1 MPDHQHRDPSLH
13 REASAPTASTRPGEG
28 IIVAVQGEPGSNS
41 AHAVGEMLPYARLL
55 PCTTFQDAFSAVRD
69 GAAHQALI
77 PVENSSAGR
86 VADPHQLLPDSGLH
100 IIGEHFL
107 PIRFDLVGLPG
118 TNLDEVTAVRSH
130 VHAFGQCRRLLDQ
143 YRWQHLVSADTAGAA
158 REVAAARDPRIVALA
173 PPGAAA
179 LHGLEVLRAD
189 VQDNDHN
196 ATRFLLLA
204 PEPLRNPSRPAVTT
218 IVYRV
223 RNVPAALYKTL
234 GGFATNGVNMTKLE
248 SYQLEGTFHATQFY
262 VDIQG
267 HREDLPVRRALEELA
282 FFVSEMTVLGCYPES
297 PQRRA
302 LTRQDSDGADEEPPT
317 EQVTW

>member
-1 MPDHQHRDPSLH
+1 
-13 REASAPTASTRPGEG
+13 
-28 IIVAVQGEPGSNS
+28 
-41 AHAVGEMLPYARLL
+41 MLPGALLL
-55 PCTTFQDAFSAVRD
+55 PCATFQDAFTAVQE
-69 GAAHQALI
+69 GAADQALI

-118 TNLDEVTAVRSH
+118 TDLEQVTSVRSH
-130 VHAFGQCRRLLDQ
+130 VHAFGQCRRLLQ
-143 YRWQHLVSADTAGAA
+143 GRPWRRVVSADTAGAA
-158 REVAAARDPRIVALA
+158 REVAAGEDPTVVALA

-189 VQDNDHN
+189 AQDADHN

-204 PEPLRNPSRPAVTT
+204 PEARLTSARPAVTT

-248 SYQLEGTFHATQFY
+248 SYQLGGTFQASQFY
-262 VDIQG
+262 VDIEG
-267 HREDLPVRRALEELA
+267 HIEDLAVRRALEELQ
-282 FFVSEMTVLGCYPES
+282 FFVSDMTVLGCYPAS
-297 PQRRA
+297 PLRED
-302 LTRQDSDGADEEPPT
+302 LVADQPHAAPVEPDHPL
-317 EQVTW
+317 